1 MKIHS
6 KIYLLVFLLLACK
19 LCFSQ
24 VETIKKLDSIL
35 VSTKPILFTGS
46 VLVKNNNKTLYQ
58 NAQGFSDSTKAKKI
72 TTSDAFKIMSN
83 SKQFTAVLILKAQ
96 EQGKLKVSDAI
107 GLYLKD
113 LKLDWKNKVT
123 IHQLLN
129 HTHGIKSVDDAL
141 LFTPGSQFKYGNLSY
156 ALLGKILENVYKK
169 SYLELVNQ
177 LFKEVGMTKSYCFSE
192 NERSKAITG
201 YMNLENQLSPV
212 SRSFLTNDIR
222 SAAGI
227 ISTPEDLNK
236 WNQALFNGKILKPK
250 SLKMLLTPSTKSQHQ
265 VFGTQEMGFGYSVRL
280 IQEKGYHYYAI
291 TGLGDGFT
299 LLNCYFPKSKTS
311 VIVMENQMPEESEF
325 WSYNEAAIKNIVLE
339 NDWVKK
345 DRKN

>member
-1 MKIHS
+1 MNTHS

-24 VETIKKLDSIL
+24 EETIKKLDSIL

-46 VLVKNNNKTLYQ
+46 VLVRNNDKIVYQ
-58 NAQGFSDSTKAKKI
+58 NTQGFSDSTKDKKI
-72 TTSDAFKIMSN
+72 TNSDAFKIMSN

-96 EQGKLKVSDAI
+96 EQGKLKVSDPI

-113 LKLDWKNKVT
+113 LKLKWKNEVT

-129 HTHGIKSVDDAL
+129 HTHGIKSVYDDL

-156 ALLGKILENVYKK
+156 ALLGKILENVYHK

-177 LFKEVGMTKSYCFSE
+177 LFKEVDMTKSYCFSE
-192 NERSKAITG
+192 NEPSKAITG
-201 YMNLENQLSPV
+201 FMNLENQLSPV
-212 SRSFLTNDIR
+212 TKSFLNNDIR

-227 ISTPEDLNK
+227 ISTPEDLDK
-236 WNQALFNGKILKPK
+236 WNHALFNGKILKPK

-265 VFGTQEMGFGYSVRL
+265 VFGNEEMGFGYSVRL

-311 VIVMENQMPEESEF
+311 VIVMENQMPEKSEF

-339 NDWVKK
+339 SDWVKK

>member
-1 MKIHS
+1 MKNQSKIH
-6 KIYLLVFLLLACK
+6 LFLLFFLSIQI
-19 LCFSQ
+19 CFGQDS
-24 VETIKKLDSIL
+24 TIKKLDSIL
-35 VSTKPILFTGS
+35 ISTKPILFTGS
-46 VLVKNNNKTLYQ
+46 VLVKNNDKILYQ
-58 NAQGFSDSTKAKKI
+58 NTQGFSDSTKTKKI
-72 TTSDAFKIMSN
+72 TTLDAFKIMSN

-113 LKLDWKNKVT
+113 LKLDWKNQVT

-192 NERSKAITG
+192 NEPNKAITG
-201 YMNLENQLSPV
+201 FMNLENQLSPV
-212 SRSFLTNDIR
+212 TKSFLINDIR

-236 WNQALFNGKILKPK
+236 WNQALFTGKILKPE

-265 VFGTQEMGFGYSVRL
+265 VFGTEEMGFGYSVRL

-311 VIVMENQMPEESEF
+311 VIVVENQMPEESEF

-339 NDWVKK
+339 SDWVKK